1 LRTICVEK
9 IRCNI
14 MKIFRFQCLIALCI
28 LMSVSLFAQDNVVFP
43 KGEKGYEAQY
53 QRNIKKSR
61 INGVYIPANLEEA
74 FQELDDLSP
83 EEALRKFSNAPEEII
98 ATKLHF
104 GLGRWISV
112 YWNFIEGSRFVEYLR
127 QLGITDPD
135 HMIQFTIVSYHR
147 HKNNKPLDIEGQ
159 VAKYKELREQKRQ
172 ELLNRREVIHQETRP
187 VKKGKN

>member
-1 LRTICVEK
+1 
-9 IRCNI
+9 
-14 MKIFRFQCLIALCI
+14 MKIIRTLCFLSLSLVLHI
-28 LMSVSLFAQDNVVFP
+28 SVSAQEEISFP
-43 KGEKGYEAQY
+43 KGEKGYEELY

-83 EEALRKFSNAPEEII
+83 EEAKLKFKNAPEDVI

-112 YWNFIEGSRFVEYLR
+112 FWNFTEGSRYVEYLR
-127 QLGITDPD
+127 QLGIVDSD

-147 HKNNKPLDIEGQ
+147 YKNGKPIDIEGQ
-159 VAKYKELREQKRQ
+159 VEKYKKITEEKRQ
-172 ELLNRREVIHQETRP
+172 EMLKRRELIHTETRP
-187 VKKGKN
+187 IKKGG

>member
-1 LRTICVEK
+1 MKFLK
-9 IRCNI
+9 IGSI
-14 MKIFRFQCLIALCI
+14 LSLCLLI
-28 LMSVSLFAQDNVVFP
+28 SLSTFAQDEAVFP

-83 EEALRKFSNAPEEII
+83 DEAKLKFTNAPEEIV
-98 ATKLHF
+98 AKKLHF

-112 YWNFIEGSRFVEYLR
+112 YWNFIEGSRYVEYLR
-127 QLGITDPD
+127 QMGLTDPD

-147 HKNNKPLDIEGQ
+147 YKNNKPLDTEGQ
-159 VAKYKELREQKRQ
+159 VKAYKILREEKRQ
-172 ELLNRREVIHQETRP
+172 ELLNRREVIHTETRKI
-187 VKKGKN
+187 KKG